1 MTTAHRPSCWI
12 CSQAKVWEEYGNPFC
27 EYSKTDP
34 AHVTWYLDQ
43 HDAGRNEHEIAIVCI
58 AKGID
63 ASGVDA
69 NVICDHHTFWIAIG

>member
-27 EYSKTDP
+27 ECSKTDP

-43 HDAGRNEHEIAIVCI
+43 HDAGRNEHEIAIVCKSYDELPPLTDTEPSSLAELI
-58 AKGID
+58 
-63 ASGVDA
+63 
-69 NVICDHHTFWIAIG
+69 